1 MVPSEMRALLRL
13 MKDIEKRLEGR
24 DCDKIVEALA
34 FYRAQVKNDFT
45 AKVACREIRRMCTD
59 TAWANRLVT
68 GMDYADWLLL
78 LKELKSTAERAL
90 SQIESRL
97 AGLRQQ

>member
-13 MKDIEKRLEGR
+13 MKDVEKRLEGR
-24 DCDKIVEALA
+24 DCDEIAEALA

-45 AKVACREIRRMCTD
+45 AKVTCREICRMCGD
-59 TAWANRLVT
+59 KAWANRLVT

-78 LKELKSTAERAL
+78 LKELKATTERAL
-90 SQIESRL
+90 EKIEARL
-97 AGLRQQ
+97 AGT

>member
-13 MKDIEKRLEGR
+13 MADIEKRLEDR
-24 DCDKIVEALA
+24 DCDEIVEALA

-45 AKVACREIRRMCTD
+45 AKVACREICRMCGD
-59 TAWANRLVT
+59 KAWANRLVT
-68 GMDYADWLLL
+68 GMDYGDWLLQ

-90 SQIESRL
+90 SQIEARV
-97 AGLRQQ
+97 AGLQQK